1 MEERMTKSEEQST
14 DILSRLVFSVA
25 ALQKTIEAKATTN
38 TSSMKVTA
46 DSDCED
52 VNDLDALM
60 ASKQTDQ
67 TKTESVVS

>member
-1 MEERMTKSEEQST
+1 M

-25 ALQKTIEAKATTN
+25 ALQNTIETKATTN
-38 TSSMKVTA
+38 TSSKEVTD
-46 DSDCED
+46 DSDRED

-67 TKTESVVS
+67 TETESVKFLRDSGVLR